1 MRIRF
6 ARAADLPAIAAL
18 LAGAGLAKEDSGAH
32 LATTMVG
39 VSRRGIVAV
48 GALEPLGDIC
58 LLRSVAV
65 APAWRGLGWG
75 RRMSLRLL
83 DYARSIRTPE
93 VYLLTTT
100 AADFFVGLGFRTLSR
115 DQAPIRVRAT
125 RQFSALCPASAA
137 FMHLSL
143 EEKE

>member
-6 ARAADLPAIAAL
+6 ARAADLPAISAL
-18 LAGAGLAKEDSGAH
+18 LALAGLPEEDIGAH

-39 VSRRGIVAV
+39 VSRSGIVAV
-48 GALEPLGDIC
+48 GALEPLGHSC

-65 APAWRGLGWG
+65 APAWRGRGWG

-100 AADFFVGLGFRTLSR
+100 AADFFASLGFKPLSR
-115 DQAPIRVRAT
+115 EQAPPRLRTT

-137 FMHLSL
+137 FLHLSL

>member
-6 ARAADLPAIAAL
+6 ATAADLPAIAAL
-18 LAGAGLAKEDSGAH
+18 LAGAGLPEEDIGAH
-32 LATTMVG
+32 LATTLVG
-39 VSRRGIVAV
+39 VSRGEIVAV
-48 GALEPLGDIC
+48 GALEPLGHSC

-65 APAWRGLGWG
+65 APARRGRGWG

-93 VYLLTTT
+93 IYLLTST
-100 AADFFVGLGFRTLSR
+100 AADFFAGLGFRPLSR
-115 DQAPIRVRAT
+115 DQAPMRVRAT
-125 RQFSALCPASAA
+125 RQFSALCPASAV

-143 EEKE
+143 EKAK